1 MQANKEQMIDYDK
14 LLFAVHQGA
23 IQLTN
28 GKQELNQIN
37 VYPVS
42 DGDTGSNLASLM
54 QTIIEETKARSTSM
68 TDVFEKIAEASLL
81 GAQGNSGII
90 FAQYFNGIYNHLLL
104 LEEKNSVRSFIKSVK
119 SAVNEAYQAIE
130 NPVEGTIITVIRSW
144 AEALDR
150 SEQMTSLENSLPT
163 ALAEAKIALDST
175 TGQLK
180 ILQKNQVVDAG
191 AKGFYL
197 FIEGFTSAFVDHTT
211 VPQSTIGSNDA
222 INISISKTEHIY
234 KSEPAYRFCTEVLL
248 ENVTQTKQEIQKGL
262 SVYGDSLIV
271 AVNREK
277 ARIHI
282 HSNEPDQVLNY
293 LSQIGQPIQQ
303 KADDMLLQYQVNQHK
318 KASIALVT
326 DSVADLPADYLLD
339 NQIHDLPMNIL
350 LEDTS
355 YIDKIT
361 IQSSQFF
368 EMNKKQG
375 VRATSSQPTMKTV
388 ENLFLF

>member
-197 FIEGFTSAFVDHTT
+197 FIEGFTSIFVDHTT

-234 KSEPAYRFCTEVLL
+234 NSEPAYSFCTEVLL

-350 LEDTS
+350 LEDTR

-368 EMNKKQG
+368 K
-375 VRATSSQPTMKTV
+375 
-388 ENLFLF
+388 